1 MKTLSL
7 NSIPSQRTSLCGP
20 EPCSAGF
27 VCKGLSSKH
36 LKTFLCIHTHVHM
49 CSWCLEKPEE
59 SAGSP
64 GVGSHVR
71 VRCEPSNIGAGNQTQ
86 PLEEQQV
93 LSITEPSD
101 QMTGWGVWGWG
112 G

>member
-1 MKTLSL
+1 
-7 NSIPSQRTSLCGP
+7 
-20 EPCSAGF
+20 
-27 VCKGLSSKH
+27 
-36 LKTFLCIHTHVHM
+36 M

-59 SAGSP
+59 SVGSP

-71 VRCEPSNIGAGNQTQ
+71 VRCEPSSIGAGNQIQ

-101 QMTGWGVWGWG
+101 QMTGWGVWGGEG
-112 G
+112 GLPSLCKVNTSLWCPGKGFLLFPWSGLSGEFLGLNSLV